1 MNKVITFIK
10 LILIDFIQYFK
21 WKFVEA
27 SYKVINL
34 NSKFYKGSVLINSFL
49 EGYNIL
55 FYNTQVINSSIGKH
69 TYIQKSST
77 VVNAEVGKFCS
88 IASFVSI
95 GPGVHKIDG
104 VTTHPAFYLKNT
116 PLLLTFSDTD
126 IFESSKRTIIGNDV
140 WIGEKAIILDGVSI
154 GNGAVIASGAVV
166 HKDVPP
172 YAIFGGVPAKLI
184 RYRFSEEIILK
195 LLQSEWWDWPES
207 VLAEEFSSFADVKEF
222 EKLIKI

>member
-10 LILIDFIQYFK
+10 LILRDFIQYFK

-27 SYKVINL
+27 SYNVINL